1 MKRFPTSLR
10 ISIPTILVIC
20 GSVLGIAS
28 FNQEINQAYQRTE
41 LDTKNYAQISAG
53 QTSRVL
59 DYLYRRTNIED
70 AEISIISQLG
80 SDPNL
85 DVVMLIDEK
94 NIVRLS
100 SRYELRNSP
109 ISETVAANYD
119 NYFADARN
127 KLAGNIFISDNG
139 KKLIA
144 AYPIFLPNAPQE
156 LQSSRVGILFMLYD
170 LERNKQLAFNDALTR
185 SLIFNGSLILFCLL
199 IWIFFEISLTR
210 RVSSLVAA
218 SNSLAEGDLGARAR
232 LNGSDELFQIS
243 VAFDHM
249 ANQIQEN
256 AIQQVENAIQQ
267 LSLFEQLQKELAER
281 EKSEARLTE
290 TNQKLAL
297 SNLEREKEAD
307 ARKILLEELQE
318 SEARYRS
325 VITSMSEGII
335 LQQVDGQ
342 IIACNESAEK
352 ILGLSADQ
360 MQGLKSIDFDRATIR
375 EDGSIFSAEEHPT
388 MVTLRTGQPQINVIM
403 GIYQKDLPIKWI
415 SINSQPLFH
424 SNQTTPYAVVASFAD
439 VTQQRL
445 AQEMLKSQAEQEH
458 LRAIT
463 DGLTQVA
470 NRRCF
475 DERLQFEWQRLLRE
489 QQSLSLILIDIDYF
503 KFYNDHYGHQAGDN
517 CLIQVAQ
524 TAASQLKRPADLFAR
539 YGGEEF
545 AVILPNTDMEGAIAV
560 VEVIQQA
567 IHQLNLPHESSK
579 VSPNVTISLGI
590 ASLIPIQDISPEAL
604 IAIADENLYQAKQQG
619 RDRFYWG
626 AS

>member
-1 MKRFPTSLR
+1 MKRFPISLR

-20 GSVLGIAS
+20 GSVLGIVS
-28 FNQEINQAYQRTE
+28 FNQEINEAYQRTE
-41 LDTKNYAQISAG
+41 LNTKNYVQISAG

-70 AEISIISQLG
+70 AEITIISQLG

-94 NIVRLS
+94 NVVRIS

-109 ISETVAANYD
+109 ISETIAANYD
-119 NYFADARN
+119 NYFANARN
-127 KLAGNIFISDNG
+127 KLAGNIFISDDR

-144 AYPIFLPNAPQE
+144 TYPVFLPNMSQE
-156 LQSSRVGILFMLYD
+156 LQSSRVGILFMSYD
-170 LERNKQLAFNDALTR
+170 LERNKQLAFNDALKR

-199 IWIFFEISLTR
+199 IWFFFEISFTR

-218 SNSLAEGDLGARAR
+218 SNSLAEGDLNTRSG
-232 LNGSDELFQIS
+232 LSGSDELFQVS
-243 VAFDHM
+243 VAFDRM
-249 ANQIQEN
+249 ANKIQED

-267 LSLFEQLQKELAER
+267 LHLFEQLQKELTER

-290 TNQKLAL
+290 TNQKLAI

-388 MVTLRTGQPQINVIM
+388 MVTLRTGQPQTNVIM
-403 GIYQKDLPIKWI
+403 GICQKDLPIKWI

-424 SNQTTPYAVVASFAD
+424 SNQTTPYAAVASFTD
-439 VTQQRL
+439 ITQQRL
-445 AQEMLKSQAEQEH
+445 AQEMLKHQAEQNH

-475 DERLQFEWQRLLRE
+475 DERLQFEWQRSLRE

-503 KFYNDHYGHQAGDN
+503 KLYNDHYGHQAGDH
-517 CLIQVAQ
+517 CLIEVAQ
-524 TAASQLKRPADLFAR
+524 TAEKQIKRPADLFAR

-545 AVILPNTDMEGAIAV
+545 VVILPNTDMIGAIAV
-560 VEVIQQA
+560 AELIQQS
-567 IHQLNLPHESSK
+567 IRDLKISHTVSK
-579 VSPNVTISLGI
+579 ISPNVTISLGI
-590 ASLIPIQDISPEAL
+590 ASLTPSDDISPEAI
-604 IAIADENLYQAKQQG
+604 IAIADENLYQAKQRG
-619 RDRFYWG
+619 RDRLYWG

>member
-1 MKRFPTSLR
+1 MKRFPISLR

-20 GSVLGIAS
+20 GSVLGIVS
-28 FNQEINQAYQRTE
+28 FNQEINEAYQRTE
-41 LDTKNYAQISAG
+41 LNTKNYVQISAG

-70 AEISIISQLG
+70 AEITIISQLG

-94 NIVRLS
+94 NVVRIS

-109 ISETVAANYD
+109 ISETIAANYD
-119 NYFADARN
+119 NYFVNARN
-127 KLAGNIFISDNG
+127 KLTGNIFISDDR

-144 AYPIFLPNAPQE
+144 TYPVFLPNMSQE
-156 LQSSRVGILFMLYD
+156 LQSSRVGILFMSYD
-170 LERNKQLAFNDALTR
+170 LERNKQLAFNDALKR

-199 IWIFFEISLTR
+199 IWFFFEISLTR

-218 SNSLAEGDLGARAR
+218 SNSLAEGDLDTRAG

-243 VAFDHM
+243 VAFDRM
-249 ANQIQEN
+249 ANKIQED
-256 AIQQVENAIQQ
+256 AIQQ
-267 LSLFEQLQKELAER
+267 LSLFEQLQKELTER
-281 EKSEARLTE
+281 GKSEARLTE
-290 TNQKLAL
+290 TNQKLAI

-342 IIACNESAEK
+342 IIACNESAEE
-352 ILGLSADQ
+352 ILGLSTDQ
-360 MQGLKSIDFDRATIR
+360 MQGLESINFERSIIR
-375 EDGSIFSAEEHPT
+375 EDGSIFLSEDHPS
-388 MVTLRTGQPQINVIM
+388 MVTLRTGQPQTNVIM
-403 GIYQKDLPIKWI
+403 GICQKDCPTRWI

-424 SNQTTPYAVVASFAD
+424 SNQITPYAAVASFTD
-439 VTQQRL
+439 ITQQRL
-445 AQEMLKSQAEQEH
+445 DREMLKHQAEQEH

-463 DGLTQVA
+463 DGLTQVP

-475 DERLQFEWQRLLRE
+475 NERLQIEWQRSLRE

-503 KFYNDHYGHQAGDN
+503 KLYNDHYGHQAGDH
-517 CLIQVAQ
+517 CLIEVAQ
-524 TAASQLKRPADLFAR
+524 TAEKQIKRPADLFAR

-545 AVILPNTDMEGAIAV
+545 VVILPNTDMTGAIAV
-560 VEVIQQA
+560 AELIQQS
-567 IHQLNLPHESSK
+567 IHELKIPHAASK

-590 ASLIPIQDISPEAL
+590 ASLIPSDDISPEAI
-604 IAIADENLYQAKQQG
+604 IAIADHNLYQAKQQG
-619 RDRFYWG
+619 RDRLYRG